1 MKRRINTLVIH
12 CSATEFGNR
21 SLFKRWH
28 KKLGWDDVGY
38 HFIVNNAYPK
48 KKYWTDKTPDFSSD
62 GKVEK
67 GRPVEVQGA
76 HVRLHNENT
85 IGICLVG
92 DRTFTAKQFESL
104 SRLVRILAAAYKIK
118 NIRGHYEYDTAQEQG
133 KTCPNIDM
141 DHSSASRIMLFPVPL
156 L

>member
-1 MKRRINTLVIH
+1 MTDRKIDTIVIH

-21 SLFKRWH
+21 HLFARWH

-38 HFIVNNAYPK
+38 HFIITNSYPTKRSWYEK
-48 KKYWTDKTPDFSSD
+48 KPDFKSD
-62 GKVEK
+62 GKIEK
-67 GRPVEVQGA
+67 GRPADIAGA

-92 DRTFTAKQFESL
+92 DRTFTSKQFLSL
-104 SRLVRILAAAYKIK
+104 KKIIASLRRK
-118 NIRGHYEYDTAQEQG
+118 FKISSIKGHYEFDTGAEQG

-141 DHSSASRIMLFPVPL
+141 DWLRKL
-156 L
+156 LS